1 MTRLR
6 ICRGNQDVQYIKY
19 EMQVVKEKFMK
30 LEVKNINAAYG
41 DNEVLQDI
49 YMNGGEFISLVG
61 TSGVGKTTLFNII
74 AGLIMPTD
82 GNILLDGEN
91 ITGKTGFVGYML
103 QKDMLLPYK
112 TVIDNIALP
121 IVLGKENKKSA
132 RQKVMPYLEE
142 FGLKGYEYKY
152 PASLSGGMRQRA
164 AFLRTYMQKKQI
176 MLLDEPFSAI
186 DSITRT
192 NLHEWYSNIAKK
204 HKLSTILITHD
215 IEEAIA
221 LSDRVYIMSGK
232 PGRIKGEL
240 RIVRQG
246 NLGEFL
252 LSDEFLNYK
261 RQILDML

>member
-41 DNEVLQDI
+41 DNEVLQDINI

-121 IVLGKENKKSA
+121 IVLGKENKKS
-132 RQKVMPYLEE
+132 
-142 FGLKGYEYKY
+142 
-152 PASLSGGMRQRA
+152 
-164 AFLRTYMQKKQI
+164 
-176 MLLDEPFSAI
+176 D
-186 DSITRT
+186 
-192 NLHEWYSNIAKK
+192 
-204 HKLSTILITHD
+204 
-215 IEEAIA
+215 
-221 LSDRVYIMSGK
+221 
-232 PGRIKGEL
+232 
-240 RIVRQG
+240 
-246 NLGEFL
+246 
-252 LSDEFLNYK
+252 
-261 RQILDML
+261 

>member
-41 DNEVLQDI
+41 DNEVLQDINI

-132 RQKVMPYLEE
+132 RQKVMPYLD
-142 FGLKGYEYKY
+142 LR
-152 PASLSGGMRQRA
+152 AMSTNIRQVS
-164 AFLRTYMQKKQI
+164 QV
-176 MLLDEPFSAI
+176 E
-186 DSITRT
+186 
-192 NLHEWYSNIAKK
+192 
-204 HKLSTILITHD
+204 
-215 IEEAIA
+215 
-221 LSDRVYIMSGK
+221 
-232 PGRIKGEL
+232 
-240 RIVRQG
+240 
-246 NLGEFL
+246 
-252 LSDEFLNYK
+252 
-261 RQILDML
+261 

>member
-1 MTRLR
+1 
-6 ICRGNQDVQYIKY
+6 
-19 EMQVVKEKFMK
+19 MK

-41 DNEVLQDI
+41 DNAVLQDI
-49 YMNGGEFISLVG
+49 NIEIHYGEFISLVG

-74 AGLIMPTD
+74 AGLMLPGGGD
-82 GNILLDGEN
+82 ILLDGEA

-121 IVLGKENKKSA
+121 LVIGGENKKNA
-132 RQKVMPYLEE
+132 RQNVLPYLEE

-186 DSITRT
+186 DSITRA
-192 NLHEWYSNIAKK
+192 NLHEWYSSIAKR

-232 PGRIKGEL
+232 PGTIKGEL
-240 RIVRQG
+240 TIVRQG
-246 NLGEFL
+246 ALSEFL
-252 LSDEFLNYK
+252 LSDKFLDYK
-261 RQILDML
+261 RQILGML

>member
-1 MTRLR
+1 
-6 ICRGNQDVQYIKY
+6 
-19 EMQVVKEKFMK
+19 MK

-41 DNEVLQDI
+41 DNQVLQDI
-49 YMNGGEFISLVG
+49 NIYMNDGEFISLVG

-74 AGLIMPTD
+74 AGLIKPHSGD
-82 GNILLDGEN
+82 ILLDGEN

-121 IVLGKENKKSA
+121 VVIGKENKKSA

-142 FGLKGYEYKY
+142 FGLKGYEHKY

-164 AFLRTYMQKKQI
+164 AFLRTYMQKKKL

-186 DSITRT
+186 DSITRA
-192 NLHEWYSNIAKK
+192 NLHEWYGRIAKK
-204 HKLSTILITHD
+204 HMLSTILITHD
-215 IEEAIA
+215 IEEAVA
-221 LSDRVYIMSGK
+221 LSDRVYIMSGR
-232 PGRIKGEL
+232 PGKIMGEL
-240 RIVRQG
+240 NISRQG
-246 NLGEFL
+246 NLSEFL
-252 LSDEFLNYK
+252 LSDKFLDYK